1 VGASPARGRLLLVLT
16 HTFDDRFKAARDG
29 AGWHICLSWLARFL
43 DGAAT
48 RRGDDI
54 EGVPRDWRELNR
66 EYEQRFGIKA
76 EEATPPPAS

>member
-1 VGASPARGRLLLVLT
+1 VRREAREDGCLLVLT

-29 AGWHICLSWLARFL
+29 AGWHICLRSLARFL
-43 DGAAT
+43 NGAAT
-48 RRGDDI
+48 GRGDDD

-76 EEATPPPAS
+76 EQATPPPAT